1 MIDCDCWCDIDKDD
15 GGDDGANDDDVDND
29 DGDDDDD
36 VDVDDGVYIFAIVYF
51 VVNTSSFLSIH
62 LNIFYKDWHIFAV

>member
-1 MIDCDCWCDIDKDD
+1 MM
-15 GGDDGANDDDVDND
+15 VMMMS
-29 DGDDDDD
+29 DDDDD

-62 LNIFYKDWHIFAV
+62 LNIFYKDCTFSLYNTTQ